1 MKKLLFMLLCGS
13 SLAVAQKPVFTS
25 AKVLAAN
32 VYSNAAE
39 LSQTATVSLPKGT
52 SEIVIK
58 NVADQLLEN
67 TIRIGAPSSVTV
79 LSSQFTNNYIKE
91 YELDENSREVK
102 AIRDSIQL
110 LEKQVQRTIN
120 LKDAEAKAIELL
132 DANQKVTS
140 TASGT
145 AVELAK
151 LMAYYRSERLKAANA
166 FDDLDEKLKD
176 QQKRLAELKNR
187 LEIDSQ
193 KAEKISRGK
202 LVLQVMN
209 ESAGNVLFEIAYL
222 TPAAGWRPFY
232 DLRVNS
238 ISAPIEVAYKG
249 QVWQS
254 TGIDWKQI
262 NLKLSSGN
270 PSQSNTA
277 PILNAWF
284 LQYYMPMPS
293 GFNDLSEVVVEGY
306 NITRDK
312 SKSNTLISGAPGAA
326 ASVRRYDSDG
336 VSDFTSVTEN
346 QLNVS
351 FDIDIPYDVVSNGK
365 PHSVN
370 LKQLKLPANYKFY
383 AAPRADDDAF
393 LLARIGDYSQY
404 NLLPGEAN
412 IIFENMYVGKTTL
425 NANQTSDSLNLSMGR
440 DRKISVKREKLEDK
454 SGTKF
459 LSSKK
464 EQTFTYEITVR
475 NNKKEAVSLMLK
487 DQYPLSTDKEME
499 IELKQSDGAKV
510 NTETGILTWEL
521 ELKPNETKK
530 VRLSYKVR
538 SPKDKVISNL

>member
-1 MKKLLFMLLCGS
+1 MLLCGS

-102 AIRDSIQL
+102 VIRDSIQL

-166 FDDLDEKLKD
+166 YDDLDEKLKD

-193 KAEKISRGK
+193 KSEKISRGK

-222 TPAAGWRPFY
+222 TPSAGWRPFY

-262 NLKLSSGN
+262 DLKLSSGN

-284 LQYYMPMPS
+284 LQYQDPQQFFQTLS
-293 GFNDLSEVVVEGY
+293 GRVAGLNVA
-306 NITRDK
+306 
-312 SKSNTLISGAPGAA
+312 SNTITEYDAYK
-326 ASVRRYDSDG
+326 SVKKEEIVNGNGIADYVDI
-336 VSDFTSVTEN
+336 TEN

-351 FDIDIPYDVVSNGK
+351 FDIDLPYDVASNGK

-412 IIFENMYVGKTTL
+412 IIFENMYVGKTML

>member
-1 MKKLLFMLLCGS
+1 MKKILFLLLCGS
-13 SLAVAQKPVFTS
+13 FAAMAQKPIFTS
-25 AKVLAAN
+25 AKVLSAN

-58 NVADQLLEN
+58 NVADQLMEN

-79 LSSQFTNNYIKE
+79 LSSQFTNNYVSE
-91 YELDENSREVK
+91 FELDENSPAVK
-102 AIRDSIQL
+102 AVRDSISI
-110 LEKQVQRTIN
+110 LEKLIQRTIN
-120 LKDAEAKAIELL
+120 LKDAEAKTIELL

-140 TASGT
+140 TAAGT
-145 AVELAK
+145 AAELAK
-151 LMAYYRSERLKAANA
+151 LLAYYRSERLKAANVY
-166 FDDLDEKLKD
+166 DDLDEKLKD
-176 QQKRLAELKNR
+176 QQKHLADLKNR
-187 LEIDSQ
+187 LDVTTQ
-193 KAEKISRGK
+193 KQEKVSKGK
-202 LVLQVMN
+202 IILQVMN
-209 ESAGNVLFEIAYL
+209 ESAGNVLFEISYL
-222 TPAAGWRPFY
+222 TQMAGWRPFY

-262 NLKLSSGN
+262 GLKLSSGN

-277 PILNAWF
+277 PILSAWF
-284 LQYYMPMPS
+284 LEYYIPMS
-293 GFNDLSEVVVEGY
+293 YGFADLSEVTVQGSARKE
-306 NITRDK
+306 K
-312 SKSNTLISGAPGAA
+312 SASNTLISTASGLRVGA
-326 ASVRRYDSDG
+326 DSDYDG
-336 VSDFTSVTEN
+336 ISDFTSVTEN

-351 FDIDIPYDVVSNGK
+351 FDIDIPYDVMSNGK

-370 LKQLKLPANYKFY
+370 LKQLKLPADYKFY

-412 IIFENMYVGKTTL
+412 IIFENMYVGKTML
-425 NANQTSDSLNLSMGR
+425 NANQTADSLNLSMGR

-475 NNKKEAVSLMLK
+475 NNKKEAISLMLK

-510 NTETGILTWEL
+510 NAETGILTWEL

-530 VRLSYKVR
+530 LRLSYKVR

>member
-1 MKKLLFMLLCGS
+1 MKKILFLLLCGS
-13 SLAVAQKPVFTS
+13 FAAMAQKPIFTS
-25 AKVLAAN
+25 AKVLSAN

-58 NVADQLLEN
+58 NVADQLMEN

-79 LSSQFTNNYIKE
+79 LSSQFTNNYVSE
-91 YELDENSREVK
+91 FELDENSPAVK
-102 AIRDSIQL
+102 AVRDSITL
-110 LEKQVQRTIN
+110 LEKQIQRTIN

-140 TASGT
+140 TTAGT
-145 AVELAK
+145 AAELAK
-151 LMAYYRSERLKAANA
+151 LLAYYRSERLKAANVY
-166 FDDLDEKLKD
+166 DDLDEKLKD
-176 QQKRLAELKNR
+176 QQKHLADLKNR
-187 LEIDSQ
+187 LDVTTQ
-193 KAEKISRGK
+193 KQEKVSKGK
-202 LVLQVMN
+202 IILQVMN
-209 ESAGNVLFEIAYL
+209 ESAGNVLFEISYL
-222 TPAAGWRPFY
+222 TQMAGWRPFY

-262 NLKLSSGN
+262 GLKLSSGN

-277 PILNAWF
+277 PILSAWF
-284 LQYYMPMPS
+284 LQYYIPMS
-293 GFNDLSEVVVEGY
+293 YGYADLSEVVVTAPGRKEKTMQ
-306 NITRDK
+306 NVLSTA
-312 SKSNTLISGAPGAA
+312 TPGAA
-326 ASVRRYDSDG
+326 STLQDYDG
-336 VSDFTSVTEN
+336 VSDFTSITEN

-351 FDIDIPYDVVSNGK
+351 FDIDIPYDVMSNGK

-370 LKQLKLPANYKFY
+370 LKQLKLPADYKFY

-412 IIFENMYVGKTTL
+412 IIFENMYVGKTML
-425 NANQTSDSLNLSMGR
+425 NANQTADSLNLSMGR

-475 NNKKEAVSLMLK
+475 NNKKEAISLMLK

-510 NTETGILTWEL
+510 NAETGILTWEL

-530 VRLSYKVR
+530 LRLSYKVR

>member
-102 AIRDSIQL
+102 VIRDSIQL

-166 FDDLDEKLKD
+166 YDDLDEKLKD
-176 QQKRLAELKNR
+176 QQKRLGELKNR

-193 KAEKISRGK
+193 KSEKISRGK

-222 TPAAGWRPFY
+222 TPSAGWRPFY

-262 NLKLSSGN
+262 DLKLSSGN

-284 LQYYMPMPS
+284 LQYQDPQQFFQTLS
-293 GFNDLSEVVVEGY
+293 GRVAGLNVA
-306 NITRDK
+306 
-312 SKSNTLISGAPGAA
+312 SNTITEYDAYK
-326 ASVRRYDSDG
+326 SVKKEEIVNGNGIADYVDI
-336 VSDFTSVTEN
+336 TEN

-351 FDIDIPYDVVSNGK
+351 FDIDLPYDVASNGK

-412 IIFENMYVGKTTL
+412 IIFENMYVGKTML

-510 NTETGILTWEL
+510 NAETGILTWEL

>member
-102 AIRDSIQL
+102 AVRDSIQL

-193 KAEKISRGK
+193 KSEKISRGK

-222 TPAAGWRPFY
+222 TPSAGWRPFY

-284 LQYYMPMPS
+284 LQYYIPMS
-293 GFNDLSEVVVEGY
+293 YGYADLSEVVVTAPGRKEKTMQ
-306 NITRDK
+306 NVLSTA
-312 SKSNTLISGAPGAA
+312 TPGAA
-326 ASVRRYDSDG
+326 STLQDYDG
-336 VSDFTSVTEN
+336 VSDFTSITEN

-351 FDIDIPYDVVSNGK
+351 FDIDIPYDVASNGK

-412 IIFENMYVGKTTL
+412 IIFENMYVGKTML

-530 VRLSYKVR
+530 VRISYKVR

>member
-102 AIRDSIQL
+102 AVRDSIQL

-193 KAEKISRGK
+193 KSEKISRGK

-222 TPAAGWRPFY
+222 TPSAGWRPFY

-284 LQYYMPMPS
+284 LQYYIPMS
-293 GFNDLSEVVVEGY
+293 YGYADLSEVVVTAPGRKEKTMQ
-306 NITRDK
+306 NVLSTA
-312 SKSNTLISGAPGAA
+312 TPGAA
-326 ASVRRYDSDG
+326 STLQDYDG
-336 VSDFTSVTEN
+336 VSDFTSITEN

-351 FDIDIPYDVVSNGK
+351 FDIDIPYDVASNGK

-412 IIFENMYVGKTTL
+412 IIFENMYVGKTML

-475 NNKKEAVSLMLK
+475 NNKK
-487 DQYPLSTDKEME
+487 
-499 IELKQSDGAKV
+499 
-510 NTETGILTWEL
+510 
-521 ELKPNETKK
+521 KPF
-530 VRLSYKVR
+530 R
-538 SPKDKVISNL
+538 

>member
-193 KAEKISRGK
+193 KSEKISRGK

-284 LQYYMPMPS
+284 LQYSYPMAYGSPGNAVMIRGVAS
-293 GFNDLSEVVVEGY
+293 
-306 NITRDK
+306 I
-312 SKSNTLISGAPGAA
+312 SNTLESKVAGVNVG
-326 ASVRRYDSDG
+326 RDGDKEYDG
-336 VSDFTSVTEN
+336 VSDFTSITEN

-351 FDIDIPYDVVSNGK
+351 FDIDIPYDVASNGK

-412 IIFENMYVGKTTL
+412 IIFENMYVGKTML

-510 NTETGILTWEL
+510 NAETGILTWEL